1 MALPINI
8 EDLLNRQ
15 RIEGN
20 RIEFKRGWNPAKIY
34 QTICA
39 FANDFDNIGGGY
51 ILVGVEEDHGRARRP
66 VVGIPEEKL
75 DGIQQSMVGF
85 NNKIKPYYMP
95 RTSVEAV
102 DGKYVL
108 AIWVPSGSYRPY
120 EVLED
125 VLSSKSKSRWYIRS
139 GSSTIE
145 AKGEV
150 LDELREMANRVP
162 FDERGNEQ
170 IAIDDLS
177 PVLVLDYLRRV
188 KSRLTADFTG
198 RTLEQVLEQLDL
210 YEGPREQRRLK
221 NVAAMMFSEEPHRFF
236 PYTRVEI
243 VLFPEGTVRNPNN
256 FMEAPTIT
264 GSVPTMIRATLDYLR
279 LMVIKERI
287 RKVPYAAE
295 AIRHFNY
302 PYQAIEEAVVN
313 ALYHRDY
320 QQREPVEIS
329 VEPHAISILSYAGP
343 DRSITKEAIEQA
355 HLLRA
360 RRYRNRRLGDFLKE
374 LDFSEGRATGI
385 PTIQE
390 ELRNNGSPPA
400 TIETDDDRSYF
411 LIIIPCHPDFLH
423 DGVLND
429 PDKFKGRIKRGGR
442 ISDTINGTINDDE
455 DINDSRNDSRNDSK
469 KTISKQSRQDRLM
482 RIIQTQPHISSR
494 ELASLLGVS
503 YPTIWRDL
511 SELTERGIIRYEGAK
526 KTGRWVIL
534 NQADEGME

>member
-1 MALPINI
+1 
-8 EDLLNRQ
+8 
-15 RIEGN
+15 
-20 RIEFKRGWNPAKIY
+20 
-34 QTICA
+34 
-39 FANDFDNIGGGY
+39 
-51 ILVGVEEDHGRARRP
+51 
-66 VVGIPEEKL
+66 
-75 DGIQQSMVGF
+75 
-85 NNKIKPYYMP
+85 
-95 RTSVEAV
+95 
-102 DGKYVL
+102 
-108 AIWVPSGSYRPY
+108 
-120 EVLED
+120 
-125 VLSSKSKSRWYIRS
+125 
-139 GSSTIE
+139 
-145 AKGEV
+145 
-150 LDELREMANRVP
+150 
-162 FDERGNEQ
+162 
-170 IAIDDLS
+170 
-177 PVLVLDYLRRV
+177 
-188 KSRLTADFTG
+188 
-198 RTLEQVLEQLDL
+198 
-210 YEGPREQRRLK
+210 
-221 NVAAMMFSEEPHRFF
+221 MMFSEEPHRFF

-320 QQREPVEIS
+320 QQREPVEIT

-455 DINDSRNDSRNDSK
+455 DINDSKNDSK
-469 KTISKQSRQDRLM
+469 KTISKQSRRDRLM

-526 KTGRWVIL
+526 KTGHWVIL
-534 NQADEGME
+534 NQADGGME

>member
-39 FANDFDNIGGGY
+39 FAYDFDNIGGGY
-51 ILVGVEEDHGRARRP
+51 ILVDVEEDHGRARRP
-66 VVGIPEEKL
+66 VVGIPKEKL
-75 DGIQQSMVGF
+75 DGILQSMVGF

-102 DGKYVL
+102 DGRYVL
-108 AIWVPSGSYRPY
+108 AIWVPSGCYRPY

-125 VLSSKSKSRWYIRS
+125 VLSSKSKSHWYVRS

-210 YEGPREQRRLK
+210 YEGPQEQRRLK
-221 NVAAMMFSEEPHRFF
+221 NVATMMFSE
-236 PYTRVEI
+236 
-243 VLFPEGTVRNPNN
+243 
-256 FMEAPTIT
+256 
-264 GSVPTMIRATLDYLR
+264 
-279 LMVIKERI
+279 
-287 RKVPYAAE
+287 
-295 AIRHFNY
+295 
-302 PYQAIEEAVVN
+302 
-313 ALYHRDY
+313 
-320 QQREPVEIS
+320 
-329 VEPHAISILSYAGP
+329 EPHAISILSYAGP

-360 RRYRNRRLGDFLKE
+360 HRYRNRRLGDFLKE

-400 TIETDDDRSYF
+400 TIETDDNRSYF
-411 LIIIPCHPDFLH
+411 FIIIPCHPDFLH

-442 ISDTINGTINDDE
+442 INDTINDDE
-455 DINDSRNDSRNDSK
+455 DRNDSRNGRIKSSAK
-469 KTISKQSRQDRLM
+469 NKRWSALM
-482 RIIQTQPHISSR
+482 EIIRDQPQISSKD
-494 ELASLLGVS
+494 LAAQLKASDR
-503 YPTIWRDL
+503 TIWRDL

-534 NQADEGME
+534 SQADDGMV